1 VVFYNQATQDVIM
14 DEFILF
20 IQQNIHI
27 APYAI
32 FGLLLLAGFNL
43 PVSEDLMLFISATL
57 AAQYPDQLIPLFI
70 GVFMG
75 VYWSDVIS
83 FYLGRILGPHIFK
96 IKFFAKMMN
105 PQKVEW
111 FKTNIEK
118 YGILTFIIGRFIPF
132 GVRNGIFLTS
142 GITGVKPIKFCIY
155 DFIAASISTSVFFTA
170 YYFIGLPMIEYIKKF
185 NLIIFIIFALS
196 VLIFL
201 IVRKRQK
208 RHA

>member
-1 VVFYNQATQDVIM
+1 M

-20 IQQNIHI
+20 VQQNIHI

-43 PVSEDLMLFISATL
+43 PVSEDLMIFISATL
-57 AAQYPDQLIPLFI
+57 AAKYPEQLIPLFI
-70 GVFMG
+70 GVYMG
-75 VYWSDVIS
+75 VYGSDVIC
-83 FYLGRILGPHIFK
+83 FYMGRIFGPHIFK

-118 YGILTFIIGRFIPF
+118 YGILALIIGRFIPF

-155 DFIAASISTSVFFTA
+155 DLIAATISTSVFFTA
-170 YYFIGLPMIEYIKKF
+170 YYFIGPPMIEYIKKF
-185 NLIIFIIFALS
+185 NLIIFIIF
-196 VLIFL
+196 IFTLFIYL

-208 RHA
+208 RRA